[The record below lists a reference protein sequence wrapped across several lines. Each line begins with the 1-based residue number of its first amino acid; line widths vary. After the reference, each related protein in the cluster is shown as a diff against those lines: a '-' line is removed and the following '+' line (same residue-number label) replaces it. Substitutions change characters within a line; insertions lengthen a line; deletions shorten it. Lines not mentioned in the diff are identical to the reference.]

1 DRFPDGSSGR
11 SPSNLVDLVS
21 PTEER
26 NPASAELDA
35 LDARGA
41 VELILDED
49 AKVAAAVRARSA
61 VIAGLVEQCV
71 QAIEAGG
78 TGHYIGAGTSGRLG
92 VLDAVELAPTFN
104 GDESMGPAH
113 PAAAPT
119 ACAEGGGGAE
129 AEAGAGAE
137 RAR

>member
-1 DRFPDGSSGR
+1 TSQPGPSAESGRDRFPDGSSGR

-49 AKVAAAVRARSA
+49 AKVAAAGRARSA
-61 VIAGLVEQCV
+61 VIAELVEQGG
-71 QAIEAGG
+71 QAVEAGG
-78 TGHYIGAGTSGRLG
+78 TGHYIRAGNSGRLG
-92 VLDAVELAPTFN
+92 VPGPVGLAPTLN
-104 GDESMGPAH
+104 
-113 PAAAPT
+113 APQAMVT
-119 ACAEGGGGAE
+119 PPLAPRP
-129 AEAGAGAE
+129 
-137 RAR
+137 RALA